1 MDKLVRAAV
10 LAALLINRV
19 ATAETV
25 GLAKFST
32 SSANAPV
39 DLPQAPGIRLA
50 ERAPVGHRQPQARDV
65 PSENAGNLGH
75 LSEEDRTVD
84 RKLIICRSC

>member
-1 MDKLVRAAV
+1 MDKLVRTAV

-25 GLAKFST
+25 GLAKFSI

-39 DLPQAPGIRLA
+39 DLPQAHGIRLA
-50 ERAPVGHRQPQARDV
+50 GRAPVGHRQPQARDV